1 MARLDNGIGSYPPVA
16 KDGHIL
22 RIFYTLTVPSEFR
35 YKEFAKSDSKGLP
48 MTRTA
53 GFIGVAGIIALTTAL
68 ASAQTTASA
77 APPNAPAQID
87 IAGGRI
93 VVHYA
98 GRTIFEGA
106 VENGNEAFESRINV
120 YRNGDRIEQVLLLT
134 SSARRQ
140 RIKLLG
146 TVAGSSE
153 AFPCEIDRPNRGPLL
168 VRHTSGLSRSLRN
181 RAVFDRGADWAFSVD
196 FGPRAVVHPADATAG
211 GARTFTLECEG
222 NEIVLRFRPRYF
234 QRHRGLSFF
243 EPWTYR
249 IWPRSVAGWISWFA
263 FYDRVTERDIVETA
277 DAFSAAM
284 GPYGYDILQI
294 DDGYQS
300 GKGAPKL
307 WLNPNAKFPNGLKYL
322 AEYIKSKGLVPGLWT
337 GASFSD
343 GDEPGTHP
351 EWFVRDAGG
360 KPARGNWI
368 DHIVDASNPSA
379 LAALITPLYKG
390 LRAQGWEYFKVDAL
404 RHLRYEGYN
413 AHREYFDK
421 GKTDLV
427 AAYRRYA
434 QTIREAIG
442 REVFMLG
449 CWGIRPELAGII
461 DGCRIGD
468 DGFSYA
474 GLSQYNSFNNVIWRN
489 DPDHI
494 ELNDDRYRSTL
505 VTSLTGSILLLTD
518 KPEMYRKGDLEPARR
533 TAPVLFT
540 LPGQIYDV
548 DPSRS
553 DALGRVDT
561 EVSGSGPRP
570 FDASYT
576 PACRLYLLEIER
588 EFGSWAVLGRTD
600 GDPAESISFADLG
613 LDPQAE
619 YLVFEFWTKKL
630 VGSFTGGFAPG
641 TIDPR
646 FRSQAFCIRKREA
659 RPQLLATS
667 RHVTCGGVDLTD
679 LRWEVGRLSGKS
691 RLVAGDPY
699 VIYLTQ
705 PTGAVFA
712 GLDCKDAVVQRTEK
726 DGFLVRITLLAEKS
740 GEVEWTARY
749 NN

>member
-1 MARLDNGIGSYPPVA
+1 MQ
-16 KDGHIL
+16 
-22 RIFYTLTVPSEFR
+22 
-35 YKEFAKSDSKGLP
+35 KSK
-48 MTRTA
+48 TF
-53 GFIGVAGIIALTTAL
+53 GFMIIIAVMAVLTA
-68 ASAQTTASA
+68 AQTTAPA
-77 APPNAPAQID
+77 APSTGAAVPPNTPAQID
-87 IAGGRI
+87 IAGGKI
-93 VVHYA
+93 VVRYA
-98 GRTIFEGA
+98 GRTIFEGS
-106 VENGNEAFESRINV
+106 VENGNEPFQSRVNV
-120 YRNGDRIEQVLLLT
+120 YRSGDRVEQVLLLT
-134 SSARRQ
+134 SSAQRQ
-140 RIKLLG
+140 RMKLAG
-146 TVAGSSE
+146 TVAGSGQ
-153 AFPCEIDRPNRGPLL
+153 AFPCEIDRPNRGPLI
-168 VRHTSGLSRSLRN
+168 VRHASGLSRSLRN
-181 RAVFDRGADWAFSVD
+181 RAVYDRGADWALSVD
-196 FGPRAVVHPADATAG
+196 FGPRAVVRPADPAKSD
-211 GARTFTLECEG
+211 ARTFTLECEG
-222 NEIVLRFRPRYF
+222 NEIVLRFRPRYY
-234 QRHRGLSFF
+234 QKHRGLSFF

-249 IWPRSVAGWISWFA
+249 VWPKSVAGWISWFA
-263 FYDRVTERDIVETA
+263 FFDRVTEKDIVETA

-307 WLNPNAKFPNGLKYL
+307 WLNPNAKFPSGLKYL
-322 AEYIKSKGLVPGLWT
+322 ADYIKSKGLVPGLWT

-343 GDEPGTHP
+343 GDETVTHP
-351 EWFVRDAGG
+351 EWFVRDADGT
-360 KPARGNWI
+360 PSRGNWI
-368 DHIVDASNPSA
+368 DHIVDASNPAA

-413 AHREYFDK
+413 AHRDYFEK
-421 GKTDLV
+421 NKTDLV

-434 QTIREAIG
+434 QAIREAIG
-442 REVFMLG
+442 RDAFMLG

-468 DGFSYA
+468 DGFAYA
-474 GLSQYNSFNNVIWRN
+474 GLSQYNSFNNVVWRN

-518 KPEMYRKGDLEPARR
+518 KPEMYRQGDLEPARR

-570 FDASYT
+570 FDAGYT

-588 EFGSWAVLGRTD
+588 SFGSWAVLGRTD

-630 VGSFTGGFAPG
+630 VGSFTGGFAAG

-679 LRWEVGRLSGKS
+679 LRWEDGRLGGKS

-705 PTGAVFA
+705 PLGTAFA
-712 GLDCKDAVVQRTEK
+712 GLDCRGATVQRTEK
-726 DGFLVRITLLAEKS
+726 DGFLVRVTLLADKS
-740 GEVEWTARY
+740 GAVEWTARY
-749 NN
+749 H